1 MKFKLCEKCHEV
13 RPDGQVC
20 GNCGFVGE
28 GKIEDATRRL
38 DGKITDCF
46 RPSDGFAVGGFLS
59 EDHGVPIDQAVFVG
73 APQVVRQAAKTA
85 AEIVQSAAD
94 AISQRG
100 TLRDNAAGE
109 RSMKR
114 AVDAFNGLLGRPALT
129 EQEGWLFMCV
139 LKMARATAGKH
150 HLDDY
155 TDLAGYAG
163 LAGECGELAAAANDS
178 GDEVMQFNK
187 DYKHAG

>member
-1 MKFKLCEKCHEV
+1 MHV
-13 RPDGQVC
+13 TVC
-20 GNCGFVGE
+20 GMCGH
-28 GKIEDATRRL
+28 T
-38 DGKITDCF
+38 
-46 RPSDGFAVGGFLS
+46 
-59 EDHGVPIDQAVFVG
+59 HQVG
-73 APQVVRQAAKTA
+73 AQCPDCGGCKFQPAAFTGARKSA
-85 AEIVQSAAD
+85 AQIVQKAAD
-94 AISQRG
+94 EIAQRG
-100 TLRDNAAGE
+100 QLRDKSDGE

-114 AVDAFNGLLGRPALT
+114 TVDAFNGLLGRPALT

-178 GDEVMQFNK
+178 GEEVLQFNK